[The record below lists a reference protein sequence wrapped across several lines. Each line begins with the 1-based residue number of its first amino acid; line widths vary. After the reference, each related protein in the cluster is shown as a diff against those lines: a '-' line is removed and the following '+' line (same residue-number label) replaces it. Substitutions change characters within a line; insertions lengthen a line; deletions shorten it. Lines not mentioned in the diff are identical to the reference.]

1 MKLLSLVKWTSFI
14 LAFNFIGLSE
24 RDGNMMWS
32 GVALGCM
39 ILTLILQLTEKKL
52 EQKSA
57 CACWNRAQAKI
68 NITTMF
74 IIIEKK

>member
-52 EQKSA
+52 EQKKRLRLLEQSTSK
-57 CACWNRAQAKI
+57 NKHY
-68 NITTMF
+68 NHVYYN
-74 IIIEKK
+74 

>member
-52 EQKSA
+52 EQKKRLRLLEQS
-57 CACWNRAQAKI
+57 
-68 NITTMF
+68 TS
-74 IIIEKK
+74 KKMYYNHIHYN